1 MERRCEDGRAPLQG
15 FHLATRPTN
24 LYRVF
29 PPPEVPRD
37 FDPVHKFSADDAE
50 KCRFH
55 VAIVYGNLRDK
66 VYVEMLEEHRAKKR
80 RTEEEPVKEE
90 EKTPV
95 KEEKPKETPPPLRRH
110 ETVCA

>member
-1 MERRCEDGRAPLQG
+1 MEHVQ
-15 FHLATRPTN
+15 
-24 LYRVF
+24 
-29 PPPEVPRD
+29 
-37 FDPVHKFSADDAE
+37 VHKFSADDAE